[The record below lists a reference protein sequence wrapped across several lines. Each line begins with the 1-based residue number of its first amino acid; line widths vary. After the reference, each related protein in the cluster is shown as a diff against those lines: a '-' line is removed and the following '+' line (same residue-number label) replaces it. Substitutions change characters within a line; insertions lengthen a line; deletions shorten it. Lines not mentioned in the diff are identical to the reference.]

1 MTTITP
7 PPDLEEWQIDG
18 EEFLLNPFFEADPEP
33 SQPTVVVRQQAPAV
47 AMAPTPDEPPPS
59 PERIIEAMLFVG
71 GPPLTADRACEAL
84 RGLSEDQFRDAVKS
98 LTKKYKVQRRP
109 YSILTQSDGYVLAVK
124 PEFRSIRERL
134 FGGPREA
141 RLSQPALDIL
151 SLVAYR
157 QPVSKAEIDSLRGA
171 DSGGMLRHLV
181 RLGMIAIARRQENGE
196 RVVTYG
202 TTPRFLELFQLDS
215 LDDLPRLGEA
225 QSIA

>member
-1 MTTITP
+1 MTP
-7 PPDLEEWQIDG
+7 PEPEEWQIDG
-18 EEFLLNPFFEADPEP
+18 EEFLLNPVFEPEP
-33 SQPTVVVRQQAPAV
+33 EKSQPTVVVRQQAPAV
-47 AMAPTPDEPPPS
+47 AIAPPPTPDDPPPS
-59 PERIIEAMLFVG
+59 PERIIESMLFVG

-109 YSILTQSDGYVLAVK
+109 YSILTQSEGYVLAVK

>member
-1 MTTITP
+1 MTP
-7 PPDLEEWQIDG
+7 PEPEEWQIDG
-18 EEFLLNPFFEADPEP
+18 EEFLLNPVFEPEP
-33 SQPTVVVRQQAPAV
+33 EKSQPTVVVRQQAPAV
-47 AMAPTPDEPPPS
+47 AMAPPPPPDEPPPS
-59 PERIIEAMLFVG
+59 PERIVEAMLFVG

-109 YSILTQSDGYVLAVK
+109 YSILTQSEGYVLAVK

-181 RLGMIAIARRQENGE
+181 RLGMIAIARRQQNGE

-202 TTPRFLELFQLDS
+202 TTPRFLELFQLGS
-215 LDDLPRLGEA
+215 LDDLPRLGVA
-225 QSIA
+225 QVIA